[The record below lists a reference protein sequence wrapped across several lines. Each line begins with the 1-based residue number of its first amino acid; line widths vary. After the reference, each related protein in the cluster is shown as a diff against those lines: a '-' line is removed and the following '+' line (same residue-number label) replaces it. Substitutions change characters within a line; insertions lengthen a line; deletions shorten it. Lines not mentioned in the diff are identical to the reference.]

1 MNDDINQKEL
11 FQNPPAKYRAK
22 PFWAWNGR
30 LEKTELLRQIDVF
43 NRMGF
48 GGFFMHSRTGLE
60 TEYLGDDWF
69 QETADCIEY
78 AGKSGMEPWLY
89 DEDRWPS
96 GSAGGL
102 ATEEHRYRASFLQ
115 VEQLNT
121 LDWKEIKSKREHMV
135 GIFACQMN
143 WNSFSEKRYLKEG
156 SSLRNGET
164 ALIFSIIE
172 APCKE
177 VYNGNTYLDT
187 MNLEASEHFI
197 ELTHEKYRCSLTQEN
212 LESVC
217 GIFTDEPHR
226 GPMFTTFN
234 GGSEHWIPYTPK
246 LFESFIKK
254 YGYDL
259 REYLPELF
267 FRKKGN
273 LLSKTTY
280 QYIELCQELFLE
292 NFAKPIQDWCHKNK
306 MKLTGHVLHEDSL
319 IAQTLMQGSL
329 MRFYEYMDIPGI
341 DHLLRDN
348 RCFWIVKQVVS
359 VAKQLGKTQILS
371 ELYGATGW
379 KTTLEEYKQIGD
391 WQALFGIN
399 LRCPHLA
406 WYTMQGE
413 AKRDY
418 PASISFHVAG
428 WKEYRY
434 LEDYFSRI
442 HVFLEQGEEKES
454 LLVISPIESVWA
466 RSYSGAYDGL
476 DSRDRVINQ
485 IEKEYEALFEILT
498 RHQIGFDY
506 GDEGLMEQHAS
517 AENGF
522 LKIGACRYHKVIVCG
537 MRTMRGSTLK
547 LLREFQNTGGTV
559 VFVGTVPS
567 YVDVVRSREVMHLAK
582 DAIRIP
588 FEEEQ
593 ILRSCEEEQILSVL
607 GDGSEDILV
616 CQRKDSEGPR
626 YMLLNQNRREERKKI
641 LVRFGVAQ
649 GIEEWNARTGE
660 VTVLAC
666 EKSKNGHI
674 YITVDFAPGEEKLFR
689 TLPFGTAK
697 GCERQ
702 LVAEEIVSFPET
714 YSYRLS
720 EKNICVLDMVSAYF
734 CSSDGTN
741 HCLEQ
746 MEVLRAD
753 REFRKVLGKSMRG
766 GEMLQPWYR
775 TKHEQEKERPHNV
788 TLCYSFELDK
798 KIEMLE
804 LVLENTDHIRQIRL
818 NGERISL
825 SYKKQWI
832 DQCFGRLELPVNLLE
847 NGHNEIAIE
856 QEFVGQDGF
865 EAIYLQGD
873 FSVHLK
879 DGRIPVLGELPS
891 QLKLGDI
898 TQQGFPF
905 YSGEI
910 TYCLPEKKEYQG
922 KIKITAKDWKG
933 WTMTVV
939 DIKGKEHFIGFAPY
953 TLYCDGLKEIHLFLT
968 RKNTFG
974 PLHETNPDP
983 SLCEPGSFLTTGE
996 NWSESYVLQ
1005 PQGIVNTPIVEGI
1018 KVEKH

>member
-1 MNDDINQKEL
+1 MNDDINQKE

-43 NRMGF
+43 HRMGF

-60 TEYLGDDWF
+60 TEYLGDTWF
-69 QETADCIEY
+69 QETANCIEY
-78 AGKSGMEPWLY
+78 AEESGMEPWLY

-102 ATEEHRYRASFLQ
+102 ATENHRYRASFLQ
-115 VEQLNT
+115 VEQWDA
-121 LDWKEIKSKREHMV
+121 LDWEEINSKDEHIV

-143 WNSFSEKRYLKEG
+143 KSSFSEKRLLKEG

-164 ALIFSIIE
+164 ALIFSIVE

-197 ELTHEKYRCSLTQEN
+197 ELTHEKYRDKLTQEN

-234 GGSEHWIPYTPK
+234 GGNEQWVPYTPK
-246 LFESFIKK
+246 LFESFSKK

-267 FRKKGN
+267 FCNKGD

-292 NFAKPIQDWCHKNK
+292 NFAKPMQDWCHKNK

-348 RCFWIVKQVVS
+348 CCFWIVKQVVS

-379 KTTLEEYKQIGD
+379 KATLEEYKQIGD

-418 PASISFHVAG
+418 PASISYHVAG

-442 HVFLEQGEEKES
+442 HVFLEQGEENEG

-476 DSRDRVINQ
+476 NSRDHVINQ
-485 IEKEYEALFEILT
+485 IEKEYETLFNILT

-506 GDEGLMEQHAS
+506 GDEGLMEQHAF
-517 AENGF
+517 AENGL
-522 LKIGACRYHKVIVCG
+522 LKIGACNYHKVIVCG
-537 MRTMRGSTLK
+537 MYTMRGSTLK
-547 LLREFQNTGGTV
+547 LLQEFQTTGGTV
-559 VFVGTVPS
+559 VFIGTVPN
-567 YVDVVRSREVMHLAK
+567 YVDVEPSSEVVNLAK
-582 DAIRIP
+582 DAI
-588 FEEEQ
+588 Q
-593 ILRSCEEEQILSVL
+593 IAFDKEHIIKSCEEEKILSVF
-607 GDGSEDILV
+607 GEGSEDILV
-616 CQRKDSEGPR
+616 CQRKDSGGSR
-626 YMLLNQNRREERKKI
+626 YMLLNQNRIEEHKKI
-641 LVRFGVAQ
+641 QVRFRAIQ

-666 EKSKNGHI
+666 ERSKDGHS

-689 TLPFGTAK
+689 ILLSETSK
-697 GCERQ
+697 GYESQ
-702 LVAEEIVSFPET
+702 LVGEEIVTLPET

-720 EKNICVLDMVSAYF
+720 EKNICVLDKVSAYF
-734 CSSDGTN
+734 ASSDGVE
-741 HCLEQ
+741 HRLDP

-753 REFRKVLGKSMRG
+753 REFRKVLGKPMRG

-775 TKHEQEKERPHNV
+775 IKHEQGKECPQSV
-788 TLCYSFELDK
+788 TLCYSFILDK
-798 KIEMLE
+798 NIEMLE

-818 NGERISL
+818 NGMSVLL

-832 DQCFGRLELPVNLLE
+832 DQCYGQLELPVDLLK
-847 NGHNEIAIE
+847 NGHNEIEVE
-856 QEFVGQDGF
+856 QEFIGQDGF
-865 EAIYLQGD
+865 EAVYLQGD
-873 FSVHLK
+873 FSVYLK
-879 DGRIPVLGELPS
+879 DGRIPVLGELPR
-891 QLKLGDI
+891 QLKLGDV
-898 TQQGFPF
+898 TQQGLPF

-910 TYCLPEKKEYQG
+910 TYCLPEMKEYQG
-922 KIKITAKDWKG
+922 RLKITAKDWKG

-939 DIKGKEHFIGFAPY
+939 DIQGKEHFIGFAPY
-953 TLYCDGLKEIHLFLT
+953 TLCCDGLKEIRLFLT

-983 SLCEPGSFLTTGE
+983 ALCEPNSFLTTGE
-996 NWSESYVLQ
+996 YWSESYVLQ
-1005 PQGIVNTPIVEGI
+1005 PQGIMNAPIVEAI
-1018 KVEKH
+1018 KVDMN